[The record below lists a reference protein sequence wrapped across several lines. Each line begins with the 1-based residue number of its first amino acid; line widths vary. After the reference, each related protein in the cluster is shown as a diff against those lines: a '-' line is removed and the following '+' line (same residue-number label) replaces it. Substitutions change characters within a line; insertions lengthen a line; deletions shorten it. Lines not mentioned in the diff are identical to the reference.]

1 MSRFHEIDGFQLLAG
16 LASIVAGPVMLL
28 MGAPAGWAFLVMAA
42 GTVVLLA
49 LWAIAAEVTFD
60 TLDAPTVVLGVAV
73 IVCIGIA
80 VVYLTRAA
88 NDLPTIFPGYDHD
101 SENFQLIPGI

>member
-1 MSRFHEIDGFQLLAG
+1 
-16 LASIVAGPVMLL
+16 
-28 MGAPAGWAFLVMAA
+28 
-42 GTVVLLA
+42 VLLA

-60 TLDAPTVVLGVAV
+60 TLDPATVALGVAGT
-73 IVCIGIA
+73 VCIGIA

-101 SENFQLIPGI
+101 TEKTSNSSPASSR